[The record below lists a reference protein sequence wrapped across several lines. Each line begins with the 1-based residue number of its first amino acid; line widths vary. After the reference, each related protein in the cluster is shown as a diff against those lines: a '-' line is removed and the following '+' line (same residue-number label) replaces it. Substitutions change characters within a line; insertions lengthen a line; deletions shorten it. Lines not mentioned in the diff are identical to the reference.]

1 MSEGHEMGEF
11 RPKEEEARVAA
22 MSDGELKKT
31 LDVVQKEI
39 LKRKERGEEIE
50 DSEFMKPVEP
60 GHPPREGWVKQRNG
74 VRVYKRHG
82 WTDDGSGKPSYFE
95 ETTTEEHRLEQ
106 EKKEGGEAKERE
118 LFLREEAERDKKLA
132 AAAKKF
138 PEVKNSSN
146 FREMERLLD
155 QFLTLRKGNHPFSSD
170 EFRLQEELQQ
180 KIGEIFLKD
189 ESLREVIPYYAESTE
204 ADRFDALMG
213 IQAHLEV
220 KYGDKMTL
228 GLQDFMDE

>member
-1 MSEGHEMGEF
+1 M
-11 RPKEEEARVAA
+11 EE
-22 MSDGELKKT
+22 
-31 LDVVQKEI
+31 
-39 LKRKERGEEIE
+39 
-50 DSEFMKPVEP
+50 SEFMKPVEP

-82 WTDDGSGKPSYFE
+82 WTDDGSGKPRYFE

-106 EKKEGGEAKERE
+106 EKKEVGEAKERE
-118 LFLREEAERDKKLA
+118 LFLREEAERNKNFA
-132 AAAKKF
+132 AAKKKF

-155 QFLTLRKGNHPFSSD
+155 QFLTLRKGNHPVSSD

-189 ESLREVIPYYAESTE
+189 ASLREVMPYYTESTE